1 MKKYSVFN
9 EALCA
14 TSDKNPGNSLS
25 CGVSNHYIPV
35 ENIVTNIKNLFCAML
50 GVVAAVG
57 EDGVS
62 VKLHSTQ
69 FTSEKNV
76 YDRLYNIMY
85 NSQSLYSYITQQGLT
100 ACKLVNVGQYFVVYF
115 SPTDLSTATAADEET
130 VKQMTKCCAGCAPCS
145 EMLYMNIDESELSTI
160 TEGGNDEDEE
170 ELEKI
175 RAKEVTTVLKMKDKV
190 KAAKELGI
198 MVSQQISLPT
208 DYYFSGV
215 KSKDGDE
222 SIALRWKYI
231 KRRPHGKSTEITKS
245 LINIFGV
252 GKEAVWVGDFD
263 KDSMF
268 ELPDEV
274 KKLIENILEFIGAE
288 KTSDPCIYKIDSEDE
303 KKEEKDKKDKEEK
316 DKKSEEDDKIEDDKS
331 RGDDSDD
338 LLGDDDSKDDK
349 KDDDPLL

>member
-1 MKKYSVFN
+1 MKKYSTFN

-14 TSDKNPGNSLS
+14 TTDKNPGNSLS
-25 CGVSNHYIPV
+25 CGISNHYTPV
-35 ENIVTNIKNLFCAML
+35 ENIVTNVKNLFCAML

-100 ACKLVNVGQYFVVYF
+100 ACKLVNVGQYFIVYF
-115 SPTDLSTATAADEET
+115 SPVDLANATAANDAVAKELA
-130 VKQMTKCCAGCAPCS
+130 KCCDGCAPCS
-145 EMLYMNIDESELSTI
+145 EMLDMNIEEAELSTI
-160 TEGGNDEDEE
+160 NESNDEDEE

-208 DYYFSGV
+208 EYYFSGV

-231 KRRPHGKSTEITKS
+231 KRRPHGKSIEIIGARENNLKDINVKIPLGTFNCVTGVSGSGKS
-245 LINIFGV
+245 TLVNEVLYKYLAKEINKSNEKP
-252 GKEAVWVGDFD
+252 GKCD
-263 KDSMF
+263 KI
-268 ELPDEV
+268 
-274 KKLIENILEFIGAE
+274 KGIENIIR
-288 KTSDPCIYKIDSEDE
+288 KTSGSF
-303 KKEEKDKKDKEEK
+303 
-316 DKKSEEDDKIEDDKS
+316 
-331 RGDDSDD
+331 
-338 LLGDDDSKDDK
+338 
-349 KDDDPLL
+349 

>member
-1 MKKYSVFN
+1 MKKYSTFN

-14 TSDKNPGNSLS
+14 TADKNPGNSLS
-25 CGVSNHYIPV
+25 CGISNHYTPV

-115 SPTDLSTATAADEET
+115 SPVDLANATAANDAAAKELA
-130 VKQMTKCCAGCAPCS
+130 KCCDGCAPCS
-145 EMLYMNIDESELSTI
+145 EMLDMNIEEAELSTI
-160 TEGGNDEDEE
+160 NESNDEDEE

-198 MVSQQISLPT
+198 MVSQQISLPSE
-208 DYYFSGV
+208 YYFSGV

-231 KRRPHGKSTEITKS
+231 KRRPHGKSTELTKS
-245 LINIFGV
+245 LLNIFGV

-268 ELPDEV
+268 ELPEEV

-288 KTSDPCIYKIDSEDE
+288 KTSDPCVYKIDSEDE
-303 KKEEKDKKDKEEK
+303 KKEEKDKKEKEEK
-316 DKKSEEDDKIEDDKS
+316 EKKAEEDDKTEDDKS

-338 LLGDDDSKDDK
+338 LLGDDSKDDK